1 MNKFFNKLA
10 VTTLIIFLTSTILM
24 ANTDPVKT
32 SPKSN
37 ENSSLQAQ
45 QILTKMNFAIDPQ
58 NKLTNIKSLFIVK
71 KSDNGNNNVLAF
83 DATDNYLLKIIN
95 KDGVIISGIFISKG
109 KIEKVA
115 NGEKVELNDD
125 DNFIPG
131 MKFQIL
137 IETLQFNKIYE
148 NLTLSNEIVSID
160 GQNCFKITGV
170 NKLNSKIKFTMYV
183 DNKEF
188 LLRKTEID
196 VGSSH
201 TYTVYQDYTNFNG
214 ISLPKIT
221 ETYNR
226 ILEDGKKVSL
236 PVISYTTEKV
246 EINETIP
253 QGLFTFNFKDRPK

>member
-1 MNKFFNKLA
+1 MNKLFDKLA
-10 VTTLIIFLTSTILM
+10 FTALIIFLASTILP
-24 ANTDPVKT
+24 ANTDPVQA
-32 SPKSN
+32 SSKSN
-37 ENSSLQAQ
+37 ENSYLQTQ

-58 NKLTNIKSLFIVK
+58 NKFSNIKSLFIVK

-83 DATDNYLLKIIN
+83 DAPDNYLLKIIN

-109 KIEKVA
+109 KIDKVA
-115 NGEKVELNDD
+115 NGEKVELSDD

-131 MKFQIL
+131 MKFQML

-148 NLTLSNEIVSID
+148 NLTLSNEIISID
-160 GQNCFKITGV
+160 GQSCFKITGV

-201 TYTVYQDYTNFNG
+201 TYTVYQDYTKFNG

-221 ETYNR
+221 ESYNR
-226 ILEDGKKVSL
+226 ILKDGKKVSV
-236 PVISYTTEKV
+236 PVISYTIEKF
-246 EINETIP
+246 EINETLP
-253 QGLFTFNFKDRPK
+253 QGLFTFNYKDRPK